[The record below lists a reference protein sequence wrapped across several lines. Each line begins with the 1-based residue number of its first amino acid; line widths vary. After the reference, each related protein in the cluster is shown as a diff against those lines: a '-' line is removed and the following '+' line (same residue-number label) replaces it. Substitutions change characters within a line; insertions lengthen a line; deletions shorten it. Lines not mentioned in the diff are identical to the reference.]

1 MAGQQQ
7 HLLVAV
13 TGPTAVGKTAVA
25 IALAQQFHTEIIS
38 YDSRQCYREMNIGVA
53 RPSVDELAAVPHHF
67 IASHSI
73 HEPVNAAQYEQWA
86 LQKLST
92 LFQRYKVVIAVG
104 GTGLY
109 LKALTEG
116 LDAMPEIPASIR
128 EQIREAYAAHGLKWL
143 QQTLAQEDPL
153 FAASG
158 EMQNPHR
165 MLRALEVIRAS
176 GTSIKE
182 FQQRHSKARPFETLI
197 IGLEMERTH
206 LNQRI
211 HLRVQ
216 QMMQEGLIEEVKQL
230 LPYEQLQALQTVG
243 YQELFD
249 ALHGRYSFSEATE
262 LIAIHTRQYAKRQ
275 MTWFKKNQAVQWLHP
290 QQLPDI
296 ISLIASKLT

>member
-1 MAGQQQ
+1 MAGQQ

-13 TGPTAVGKTAVA
+13 AGPTAVGKTAVA
-25 IALAQQFHTEIIS
+25 IALAQHFHTEIIS
-38 YDSRQCYREMNIGVA
+38 FDSRQCYREMNIGVA

-73 HEPVNAAQYEQWA
+73 HEPVDAAQYEQWA
-86 LQKLST
+86 LQQLDT
-92 LFQRYKVVIAVG
+92 LFQQYKVVIAVG

-116 LDAMPEIPASIR
+116 LDVMPDIPVAIR
-128 EQIREAYAAHGLKWL
+128 EQIREAYAAHGLEWL
-143 QQTLAQEDPL
+143 QHTLLQEDPL

-176 GTSIKE
+176 GTSIKQ
-182 FQQRHSKARPFETLI
+182 FQQRSSNARPFATLI
-197 IGLEMERTH
+197 VGLEMERPL

-211 HLRVQ
+211 QLRAE
-216 QMMQEGLIEEVKQL
+216 QMMQEGLLAEVKQL

-249 ALHGRYSFSEATE
+249 ALHGRCSITEAAD
-262 LIAIHTRQYAKRQ
+262 LIATHTRQYAKRQ
-275 MTWFKKNQAVQWLHP
+275 MTWFNKNQAVQWFHP
-290 QQLPDI
+290 QQLPDM
-296 ISLIASKLT
+296 ISLIQSRLT